1 MVLFVASCWHLVW
14 EHLTLVLQNLE
25 SNGILPNEWAHLT
38 TMQVALGK
46 FSRSESVFIWN
57 FYCPKIIFIIQSL
70 PSSPRITL
78 YYEFQLFKISWGS
91 LAPSFGLIYNMF
103 NISYGKK
110 IFFRRLNNL
119 SRWFVSRFSYID
131 VFKRQKVLFF
141 DKLTYILIFS
151 KFASTY
157 IIWLTLLPLK
167 VNIYS
172 LHYAQTTLS

>member
-46 FSRSESVFIWN
+46 FSWPESVFIWN

-157 IIWLTLLPLK
+157 IIWLKLLPLK

>member
-110 IFFRRLNNL
+110 IFFRHLNNL
-119 SRWFVSRFSYID
+119 SCWFVSRFSYID

-157 IIWLTLLPLK
+157 IIWLKLLPLK